1 MFTSHNVYYVK
12 YCLRFKIAQK
22 ATKMCID
29 KDLFGEV
36 IITFDDVEL
45 WLNLI
50 PRHLSASQRSRALTL
65 KITMLQV
72 KLSKPS

>member
-1 MFTSHNVYYVK
+1 
-12 YCLRFKIAQK
+12 
-22 ATKMCID
+22 MCID

-72 KLSKPS
+72 KLSEPS